1 MAKES
6 KQDRLVRNMLDQ
18 AIEHMIELK
27 NIDVNPASKESNVE
41 VWAQSFLKNCLGYT
55 AASGYVIRSQETKG
69 KMRPDLIVSKND
81 KPVFVVEVKKMGFD
95 LGKSDFRSGKIQ
107 LSEYLHS
114 LGGVKYGMLTNGTE
128 WLLFDFSQPQ
138 YGGVEFAA
146 FDIKSDSDVIDCTK
160 KVVEEQCHEF
170 LDLHESTFAASEWP
184 ELAKEAMAFSPESL
198 SKAILSVDV
207 IKYIA
212 KSIRGEH
219 EFKANHEMLMDKVYN
234 LLENG
239 LDDSIKDWNETKALE
254 FHKYIRSQKRATRKT
269 KRSNAKKDVPATVE
283 AISVISMAPAPLNA
297 QAIETPCP
305 VVEATAEKNKTDVA

>member
-18 AIEHMIELK
+18 AIEHLHEIK
-27 NIDVNPASKESNVE
+27 NIEANPASKESNVE

-55 AASGYVIRSQETKG
+55 AASGYSIRSQEVKG
-69 KMRPDLIVSKND
+69 KMRPDLIVFKAD
-81 KPVFVVEVKKMGFD
+81 KPVFVVEVKKLGFD
-95 LGKSDFRSGKIQ
+95 LSKSDFRSGKTQ
-107 LSEYLHS
+107 LSEYLNT
-114 LGGVKYGMLTNGTE
+114 LGGVKYGVLTNGAE

-138 YGGVEFAA
+138 YGGIEFAK
-146 FDIKSDSDVIDCTK
+146 FDLKSDSDVIDCSK
-160 KVVEEQCHEF
+160 KVVEEQCYEF
-170 LDLHESTFAASEWP
+170 LDLHESAFSTNSWP

-219 EFKANHEMLMDKVYN
+219 DFKANQELLMDKVFC

-239 LDDSIKDWNETKALE
+239 LDDSIPGWNETKTVELQ
-254 FHKYIRSQKRATRKT
+254 KYIKSQKRASRKT
-269 KRSNAKKDVPATVE
+269 KRTSVKKE
-283 AISVISMAPAPLNA
+283 AAPTAEAMPVISLSPEATAEP
-297 QAIETPCP
+297 QCP
-305 VVEATAEKNKTDVA
+305 VVASAAEKNKTDVA